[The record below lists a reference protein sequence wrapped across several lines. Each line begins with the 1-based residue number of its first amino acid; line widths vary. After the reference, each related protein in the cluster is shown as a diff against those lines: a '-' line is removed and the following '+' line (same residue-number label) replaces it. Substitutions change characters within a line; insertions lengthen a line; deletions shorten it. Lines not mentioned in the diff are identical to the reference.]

1 MENRGPK
8 LLDRRAADRCYPSGI
23 SRRIERTL
31 AVIFAGFCAFLTVYA
46 TQPILPVLRKALG
59 ISEFLA
65 SLTVTAST
73 LGMALTA
80 PMAGRISDRIGRKKT
95 IVIAGF
101 GLAMS
106 TLAAASAD
114 GLQALLFW
122 RFLQGVF
129 TPGIFAVTIAY
140 IHDEW
145 GAAEAGRGTAS
156 YVGGTVVGGFLG
168 RFLAG
173 FIASKYDWHNVFL
186 VLGALNL
193 LSALIIWRFMP
204 VETKK
209 GAPPTTG
216 FWTAVGEHFRNPLLL
231 ATYAVGFCVFFS
243 LISTFTYINFYLSQ
257 PPFSLPTSVLGSL
270 FFVYLT
276 SAVVTPMAGRYID
289 KYGHRLVLVCA
300 IAAGACGALLT
311 LVPSVPV
318 IIVGLALVCNAVFV
332 AQTCSNGFLG
342 VATKTNRALAVGLY
356 VMVYNIGGSM
366 GAAVPGPVWKAF
378 GWPGVVA
385 LIVTVQMLTMLLAWR
400 LWPGRQPASGN

>member
-1 MENRGPK
+1 MKRWYAGK
-8 LLDRRAADRCYPSGI
+8 I
-23 SRRIERTL
+23 SRQTKRTL

-46 TQPILPVLRKALG
+46 TQPILPVLIKALG
-59 ISEFLA
+59 ITASLA

-80 PMAGRISDRIGRKKT
+80 PMAGRISDRLGRKKT

-101 GLAMS
+101 GLALS
-106 TLAAASAD
+106 TLAAASAW
-114 GLQALLFW
+114 GLPSLLFW

-129 TPGIFAVTIAY
+129 TPGIFGVTIAY

-145 GAAEAGRGTAS
+145 GAAEAGRGMAS

-173 FIASKYDWHNVFL
+173 LIASKYDWHDVFL
-186 VLGALNL
+186 VLGGLNL
-193 LSALIIWRFMP
+193 LSALVIWRFMP
-204 VETKK
+204 VESRKP
-209 GAPPTTG
+209 APPSSG
-216 FWTAVGEHFRNPLLL
+216 FWSAVGEHFRNPLLL

-289 KYGHRLVLVCA
+289 KYGHRLVLLCG
-300 IAAGACGALLT
+300 IGAGACGALLT
-311 LVPSVPV
+311 LVPNVV
-318 IIVGLALVCNAVFV
+318 AIIIGLALVCDAVFV
-332 AQTCSNGFLG
+332 AQTCSNGFIG

-356 VMVYNIGGSM
+356 VMVYNIGGSV
-366 GAAVPGPVWKAF
+366 GSAAPGPVWKAY

-385 LIVTVQMLTMLLAWR
+385 MIVTVQVLTMLLAWR
-400 LWPGRQPASGN
+400 LWPGRPTRPQQA

>member
-1 MENRGPK
+1 M
-8 LLDRRAADRCYPSGI
+8 
-23 SRRIERTL
+23 
-31 AVIFAGFCAFLTVYA
+31 IFAGFCAFLTVYA

-80 PMAGRISDRIGRKKT
+80 PTAGRISDRIGRKKT
-95 IVIAGF
+95 IVIAAF
-101 GLAMS
+101 CLAVS
-106 TLAAASAD
+106 TIACAFTETLP
-114 GLQALLFW
+114 ALLFW

-145 GAAEAGRGTAS
+145 GANESGTGTAS

-168 RFLAG
+168 RFLSGIVA
-173 FIASKYDWHNVFL
+173 ARYEWQVVFM

-193 LSALIIWRFMP
+193 AAALIIWKFMP
-204 VETKK
+204 VESKK
-209 GAPPTTG
+209 GAPPTSG
-216 FWTAVGEHFRNPLLL
+216 FWPAVGEHFRNPLLL

-243 LISTFTYINFYLSQ
+243 LISTFTYINFYLAQ

-276 SAVVTPMAGRYID
+276 SAVVTPIAGRYID
-289 KYGHRLVLVCA
+289 KYGHRLVLVCG

-311 LVPSVPV
+311 LVPNVVV
-318 IIVGLALVCNAVFV
+318 IVIGLALVCNAVFV
-332 AQTCSNGFLG
+332 AQTCSNGFIG
-342 VATKTNRALAVGLY
+342 IATKTNRALAVGLY
-356 VMVYNIGGSM
+356 VMVYNIGGSL
-366 GAAVPGPVWKAF
+366 GAAAPGPVWKSF
-378 GWPGVVA
+378 GWPGVIA
-385 LIVTVQMLTMLLAWR
+385 MIVSVQMVTILLAWR
-400 LWPGRQPASGN
+400 LWPGRQEPAAAIAK